1 MASGT
6 QSYDI
11 GSESDTGLRRRENQD
26 AYGRADSG
34 PHEQPRER
42 RERYGRLFV
51 VADGVGGNADGKEAS
66 ELVVARVMA
75 HFYAGQH
82 PADDPHQ
89 GLRLAIE
96 RANTE
101 LHQEAASRRSNM
113 ASTLVAALIFRSRL
127 IVANVG
133 DSVALLLREQQTPEQ
148 LSESHV
154 TSVAGRSMLSQA
166 MGHPEVAISFQTRD
180 LQPGDIVVLA
190 SDGLTNQVSLEQ
202 IQSICRRFDGSTA
215 AKKLVQLANQRGG
228 PDNITALVIGNRPRP
243 ARSSRFNRV
252 ALLIAV
258 IAVIVLTALWLVRS
272 NLLSILSVPTTAPT
286 VMLPSPPTILAVD
299 GTPTVPAG
307 PTPTLVPE
315 PSNTP
320 TPTDT
325 PTPTPTNT
333 PRPIPPTPRPPTAT
347 PLSITETVAVE
358 TTTASP
364 EASPET
370 PPVPTISL
378 APTRSFRAQ
387 LVQTFPDTGSSGLG
401 QSCVIGLVRDR
412 NGNGISGAVVYVN
425 NGAYTSPETPTDQ
438 NGGYKICDLGYSEW
452 SVVLT
457 YIPGPVALTRQAV
470 GRTFLNGSPDQR
482 AIIDFVER

>member
-11 GSESDTGLRRRENQD
+11 GSESDTGLRRSENQD

-34 PHEQPRER
+34 LHAQPREL

-51 VADGVGGNADGKEAS
+51 VADGVGGTGNGKEAS

-82 PADDPHQ
+82 PAADPHQ

-96 RANTE
+96 RTNAE
-101 LHQEAASRRSNM
+101 LYQEANSRRSNM

-133 DSVALLLREQQTPEQ
+133 DSVALLLRARQSPEQ
-148 LSESHV
+148 LSENHV
-154 TSVAGRSMLSQA
+154 TSIAGRSMLSQA
-166 MGHPEVAISFQTRD
+166 MGHPEIAISFQTRE

-202 IQSICRRFDGSTA
+202 IQSICRRFDGPAA

-258 IAVIVLTALWLVRS
+258 IAVIVLSALWLVRL
-272 NLLSILSVPTTAPT
+272 NLLSILSVPMIAPT
-286 VMLPSPPTILAVD
+286 VLIPSPPTIPAVD
-299 GTPTVPAG
+299 GTATVPTG
-307 PTPTLVPE
+307 STPTLAPE
-315 PSNTP
+315 PNNTP

-325 PTPTPTNT
+325 PTPIGTSTITILPIEQTQTQLAVLTSIVLRESVLPTE
-333 PRPIPPTPRPPTAT
+333 
-347 PLSITETVAVE
+347 S
-358 TTTASP
+358 
-364 EASPET
+364 ASPET

-378 APTRSFRAQ
+378 APTRSFRTQ

-401 QSCVIGLVRDR
+401 QSCVSGRVRDR
-412 NGNGISGAVVYVN
+412 SDAGISEAVVYVN
-425 NGAYTSPETPTDQ
+425 NGVYTSPSTPTDQ
-438 NGGYKICDLGYSEW
+438 SGRYEICGLGYSEW

-457 YIPGPVALTRQAV
+457 YIPGPLELTRQAV